1 MAMAWAGAEAA
12 ARLPVPPSAAIS
24 APHKTVRRDAIH
36 GVGAGEAALGA
47 GKGRTGRMRFVS
59 VSAGI
64 YHRAANIADLRFSR
78 IFGAFVALLQA
89 RIRLS
94 GSGLVSRPRR
104 ISHGES
110 RTRGDRRGGRR
121 AAGGQ
126 EQGKSQW
133 IIGS

>member
-1 MAMAWAGAEAA
+1 MAMAWAGAEAP

-59 VSAGI
+59 VSEGI

-89 RIRLS
+89 RIRLT
-94 GSGLVSRPRR
+94 GGGLGPRTGR
-104 ISHGES
+104 ISHGDS
-110 RTRGDRRGGRR
+110 RTRGDRRCARR
-121 AAGGQ
+121 ASCGQ
-126 EQGKSQW
+126 E
-133 IIGS
+133 